1 MPEHEVA
8 RRRSGPVAL
17 VLSSHSGHAHAT
29 HPRELLEAAG
39 VRVAL
44 ELPVGALDH
53 VSPQGRTWQG
63 RGLVA
68 AVAGGGDGTIAA
80 VATQIAGT
88 DLALGILPLGTSNDV
103 ARSLGLPM
111 DLDRAVEII
120 AAGMSRKVDAGL
132 ALPAVTEPLAL
143 AVEQDTMATARQ
155 AALAQRGAYFLH
167 ALTLGLNVEFARLAT
182 DVARRKRFGPLNYAA
197 AAIEAV
203 AHAQML
209 PVTLRLSGVRHT
221 SAAAQLPDAAGN
233 LRVTHHALQVAA
245 VNLPVFGGA
254 LNLRMPEVTHRD
266 GLLDVV
272 VFEALEDLDLGARV
286 EHWLTALRGL
296 PEGGEPASE
305 RAEADLFSLPGVL
318 RYQAE
323 QVVIETPQPVDVT
336 LDGELRAATPVL
348 VCAAPRLVRV
358 LLPPDDETKR

>member
-1 MPEHEVA
+1 MSEQGGA
-8 RRRSGPVAL
+8 QRRDGPVVL
-17 VLSSHSGHAHAT
+17 VLSSYSGHAHDT

-44 ELPVGALDH
+44 ELPVSALDH
-53 VSPQGRTWQG
+53 VSPQGRSWQA

-88 DLALGILPLGTSNDV
+88 ELALGILPLGTSNDV

-111 DLDRAVEII
+111 DLERAADVI
-120 AAGMSRKVDAGL
+120 AAGAPRAVDAGL

-143 AVEQDTMATARQ
+143 AVGQDTASAARH

-182 DVARRKRFGPLNYAA
+182 DVARRHRFGPLNYAA
-197 AAIEAV
+197 SAIEAV
-203 AHAQML
+203 AHAQGL
-209 PVTLRLSGVRHT
+209 PVTLQLSGVRHT
-221 SAAAQLPDAAGN
+221 SAAAPQPDAAGN

-254 LNLRMPEVTHRD
+254 LNLRMPEVSDRD

-272 VFEALEDLDLGARV
+272 VFETLADLDLKARV
-286 EHWLTALRGL
+286 EHWLAALRRL
-296 PEGGEPASE
+296 PEGGEPAPE
-305 RAEADLFSLPGVL
+305 PAEADLFSLPGVL

-336 LDGELRAATPVL
+336 LDGELRATTPM
-348 VCAAPRLVRV
+348 LVRVASRPLLV

>member
-1 MPEHEVA
+1 MPEQV
-8 RRRSGPVAL
+8 RVQRRSGPVAL
-17 VLSSHSGHAHAT
+17 VLSEHSGHGHDT

-53 VSPQGRTWQG
+53 VSPQGRAWQA

-80 VATQIAGT
+80 VATQLAGT
-88 DLALGILPLGTSNDV
+88 DLALGILPLGTSNDI

-111 DLDRAVEII
+111 DLDRAADVI
-120 AAGMSRKVDAGL
+120 AAGMPRTVDAGL

-143 AVEQDTMATARQ
+143 SVEHDMMAVARHAVQ
-155 AALAQRGAYFLH
+155 ARRGAYFLH

-182 DVARRKRFGPLNYAA
+182 DVARRHRFGPLNYAA

-203 AHAQML
+203 AHAQVL
-209 PVTLRLSGVRHT
+209 PVTLHLWGVRHT
-221 SAAAQLPDAAGN
+221 SAAAQQPDAAGN

-254 LNLRMPEVTHRD
+254 LNLRMPEVHDRD

-272 VFEALEDLDLGARV
+272 VFESLEDLDLKARV

-296 PEGGEPASE
+296 PESGVPASE
-305 RAEADLFSLPGVL
+305 PAEADLFSLPGVL

-323 QVVIETPQPVDVT
+323 QAVIETPQPVDVT

-348 VCAAPRLVRV
+348 VRAAPRLVRV